1 LVFVDGDGVILAAFD
16 RVAVRSVGVEDDGRR
31 ECDAMWIGHGTAV
44 AFVIVD
50 IIGSTVVARRIIPVI
65 GGRDLQCERMH
76 GVE

>member
-1 LVFVDGDGVILAAFD
+1 
-16 RVAVRSVGVEDDGRR
+16 
-31 ECDAMWIGHGTAV
+31 MWIGHGTAV